1 MPSLLHK
8 AFTTLRRDGVSAFLK
23 KSVAYTKRHVSALRG
38 EQLYVDILFVNGC
51 SLPHPQRYRV
61 HHQRLQ
67 MMAFGLSSAEVW
79 YEDLT
84 SDMLR
89 FCRGVIF
96 YRCPFTPVVEQ
107 VIGLARYFNKAVL
120 FDIDDLVIDTK
131 YTDLIPYVRQMPPA
145 EKAGYDAGV
154 KGYHDTMVHTDAV
167 ITTTEGLA
175 RELGH
180 YMPEVFINRNTASET
195 MVRLS
200 EAAHAAWKDRK
211 DGTRVILGY
220 FSGSITH
227 NDDFAMILPVIC
239 RLMERFPAL
248 HLMIAGEL
256 DLPAELAPYRSRV
269 IVKPFVDWQK
279 LPDLIAQADINLVP
293 LLDTVFNEAKSE
305 NKWVEAALVRVP
317 TVASDVGAFQRM
329 IADGET
335 GLLCRDEADWEKA
348 LTTLIENPERRRA
361 LAKAAYED
369 VSDRCL
375 LITTGKPLCDFI
387 RRHLRP
393 NAAMFFPSFDVSG
406 GVLVALRHADILR
419 RNGWDVTIVNLDT
432 RPKSPDTIASEDF
445 RTMSLLD
452 RESLRVETR
461 FDLGIATMWFTVD
474 AFPKWQVQEK
484 LYLVQNFETGFYEID
499 TVLRLM
505 ANRTYCRPD
514 IRYVTISRWCEAW
527 LRENF
532 GQTAKYAP
540 NGLERA
546 RFAPAERDW
555 NGRIRVLIEGDSESA
570 YKNVDESFRIAALLP
585 AERYEI
591 WYVSYNG
598 KAKDWYRVDEFRHKV
613 PYAAMP
619 DIYRRCHILLK
630 TSILESFSYPP
641 LEMMATGGAVVVRA
655 NEGNREYLRDGENCL
670 FYDPRD
676 LTTAARA
683 IERLT
688 KDETLRRTLREGG
701 LRTADE
707 RDWPRCE
714 AAVLAL
720 YTDHNPE

>member
-8 AFTTLRRDGVSAFLK
+8 ALTTLRHDGVGVFLK
-23 KSVAYTKRHVSALRG
+23 KSVAYTKRHLDALKG

-51 SLPHPQRYRV
+51 NLPHPQRYRV
-61 HHQRLQ
+61 QHQRLQ

-89 FCRGVIF
+89 YCRGVLF

-131 YTDLIPYVRQMPPA
+131 YTDLIPYVRQMPAA

-154 KGYHDTMVHTDAV
+154 KGYHDTMVHAEAV

-180 YMPEVFINRNTASET
+180 YMSEVFINRNTASET

-200 EAAHAAWKDRK
+200 EAAWAAWQGRK
-211 DGTRVILGY
+211 DKGQVILGY

-239 RLMERFPAL
+239 RLLERYAQL
-248 HLMIAGEL
+248 RLMIVGEL
-256 DLPAELAPYRSRV
+256 DLPAALVPYRSRI

-293 LLDTVFNEAKSE
+293 LLDNVFNEAKSE

-317 TVASDVGAFQRM
+317 TVASDIGAFRRM
-329 IADGET
+329 MADGET
-335 GLLCRDEADWEKA
+335 GLLCRTEADWETA
-348 LTTLIENPERRRA
+348 LISLIESPERRDA
-361 LAKAAYED
+361 LARAAYED
-369 VSDRCL
+369 VSARCL

-393 NAAMFFPSFDVSG
+393 NAAMFFPSFDISG

-419 RNGWDVTIVNLDT
+419 RHGYDVTAINLDT
-432 RPKSPDTIASEDF
+432 RPKAPEDILSDGF
-445 RTMSLLD
+445 QTMAL
-452 RESLRVETR
+452 RNRKSLRVETR

-474 AFPKWQVQEK
+474 AFLQWQVQEK

-505 ANRTYCRPD
+505 ANSTYCRPD
-514 IRYVTISRWCEAW
+514 IRYVTISRWCQRW
-527 LRENF
+527 LKDSF
-532 GQTAKYAP
+532 GQTARYAP
-540 NGLERA
+540 NGLERE

-555 NGRIRVLIEGDSESA
+555 SGKIRVLIEGDSESE

-585 AERYEI
+585 PARYEI

-598 KAKDWYRVDEFRHKV
+598 KARDWYRVDEFRHKV
-613 PYAAMP
+613 PYAEMP
-619 DIYRRCHILLK
+619 DIYRQCHILLK

-641 LEMMATGGAVVVRA
+641 LEMMATGGAVVVRE

-670 FYDPRD
+670 FYDPAD
-676 LTTAARA
+676 LDTAVQA
-683 IERLT
+683 IESIVRDGELRQ
-688 KDETLRRTLREGG
+688 TLLAGG

-714 AAVLAL
+714 AAVLSL
-720 YTDHNPE
+720 YEKE